1 MIDWNYFIDR
11 ARAVGQLGVHL
22 LLLLFAGV
30 YVDFLWPGHM
40 DYTDQDM
47 VLVYE
52 TALIVGGIWVLFLV
66 NTIIFWRRK
75 HWTKYRKRTGV
86 YLVILPFVVG
96 SLRPVVFGLVFGAED
111 RVFVQVEE
119 EEFVL
124 AELRLY
130 ENGRFYAQA
139 YGTWMVENT
148 GRYEWAE
155 KELVLEYDDTPSP
168 HMDRSY
174 TLEGERLMPKDST
187 RQVLVVAFSK

>member
-1 MIDWNYFIDR
+1 MELFYRSRSGLGATRCAPTVAFVCR
-11 ARAVGQLGVHL
+11 SVCGFSVARAYGLHRSGHGFGVRDC
-22 LLLLFAGV
+22 
-30 YVDFLWPGHM
+30 VDC
-40 DYTDQDM
+40 
-47 VLVYE
+47 
-52 TALIVGGIWVLFLV
+52 GGIWALFLV
-66 NTIIFWRRK
+66 NTIVFWRRK
-75 HWTKYRKRTGV
+75 HWAKYRKRTLV
-86 YLVILPFVVG
+86 YLVVLPFVVG
-96 SLRPVVFGLVFGAED
+96 LLRPVIFELVFGAED

-155 KELVLEYDDTPSP
+155 KELVLEYDDAPSP
-168 HMDRSY
+168 HMDRLY

>member
-66 NTIIFWRRK
+66 NTIVFWRRK
-75 HWTKYRKRTGV
+75 HWAKYRKRTRV
-86 YLVILPFVVG
+86 YLVILPFVLG
-96 SLRPVVFGLVFGAED
+96 SLRTLVFGLVFGAED

-130 ENGRFYAQA
+130 ENGRFYTQA

-155 KELVLEYDDTPSP
+155 KELVLEYDDAPGP

-187 RQVLVVAFSK
+187 RQVLVEGF

>member
-86 YLVILPFVVG
+86 YLVVLPFVVG
-96 SLRPVVFGLVFGAED
+96 LLRQVAFGLVFGAEN

>member
-11 ARAVGQLGVHL
+11 ARAMGQLGVHL
-22 LLLLFAGV
+22 LLFLFAGV

-52 TALIVGGIWVLFLV
+52 TVLIVGGIWVLFLV
-66 NTIIFWRRK
+66 NTIVFWRRK
-75 HWTKYRKRTGV
+75 HWAKYRIRTLV
-86 YLVILPFVVG
+86 YLVVLPFVVG
-96 SLRPVVFGLVFGAED
+96 LLRPVVFGLVFGSED

-130 ENGRFYAQA
+130 ENGRFYA
-139 YGTWMVENT
+139 
-148 GRYEWAE
+148 
-155 KELVLEYDDTPSP
+155 
-168 HMDRSY
+168 
-174 TLEGERLMPKDST
+174 
-187 RQVLVVAFSK
+187 

>member
-1 MIDWNYFIDR
+1 M
-11 ARAVGQLGVHL
+11 L
-22 LLLLFAGV
+22 
-30 YVDFLWPGHM
+30 
-40 DYTDQDM
+40 
-47 VLVYE
+47 
-52 TALIVGGIWVLFLV
+52 
-66 NTIIFWRRK
+66 
-75 HWTKYRKRTGV
+75 
-86 YLVILPFVVG
+86 
-96 SLRPVVFGLVFGAED
+96 LRPAVFGLVFGAED

-155 KELVLEYDDTPSP
+155 KELVLEYDDAPSP

-187 RQVLVVAFSK
+187 RQVLVEGF

>member
-1 MIDWNYFIDR
+1 MTDWNYFIDR
-11 ARAVGQLGVHL
+11 ARALGQLGVHL

-52 TALIVGGIWVLFLV
+52 TALFVGGIWVLFLV
-66 NTIIFWRRK
+66 NTIVFWRRK
-75 HWTKYRKRTGV
+75 HWTKYRKRTLV
-86 YLVILPFVVG
+86 YLVVLPFVVG
-96 SLRPVVFGLVFGAED
+96 LLRPVVFGFVFGEED

-148 GRYEWAE
+148 GRYEWVE
-155 KELVLEYDDTPSP
+155 KELVLEYDDAPSP
-168 HMDRSY
+168 HMGRLY

>member
-30 YVDFLWPGHM
+30 YVGFLWPGHM

-66 NTIIFWRRK
+66 NTIVFWRRK
-75 HWTKYRKRTGV
+75 HWAKYRKRTGV

-96 SLRPVVFGLVFGAED
+96 LLRPVVFGLVFGAED

-155 KELVLEYDDTPSP
+155 KELVLEYDDAPSP
-168 HMDRSY
+168 HMDGSY